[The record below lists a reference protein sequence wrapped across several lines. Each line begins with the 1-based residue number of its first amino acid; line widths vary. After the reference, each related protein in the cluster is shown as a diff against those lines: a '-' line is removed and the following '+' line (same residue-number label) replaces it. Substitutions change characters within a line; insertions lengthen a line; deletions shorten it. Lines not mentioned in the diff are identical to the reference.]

1 MVAGFEQPD
10 EGVIELDGLDLVQVP
25 AHKRPVN
32 TVFQS
37 YALFPFMTVWDN
49 VAFGLKYLT
58 KDKSE
63 ISERVGK
70 ALDLV
75 EMGAFAKRKPH
86 QLSGGQQQRV
96 ALARALVL
104 EPNVLLLDEPLG
116 ALDAKLRK
124 TLQIE
129 LRQLQKRVETT
140 FIYVTHDQEEAM
152 TMSDRLAVLLNG
164 QVEQVGSPSEVYSQP
179 ATSYVAGFLG
189 SANLYDAKVIEVVGD
204 GLVCRV
210 GAYDLVVGACEYDP
224 AVGDEVSV
232 MVRPERV
239 EVSHVGGEQR
249 ERGDTDGNLMAG
261 KVQALVFR
269 GAHTGVVLDCS
280 GLGIEAE
287 VPNIRGEPPAWL
299 STGSVVRA
307 RVSPSAL
314 RVLVS

>member
-1 MVAGFEQPD
+1 M
-10 EGVIELDGLDLVQVP
+10 
-25 AHKRPVN
+25 
-32 TVFQS
+32 
-37 YALFPFMTVWDN
+37 
-49 VAFGLKYLT
+49 
-58 KDKSE
+58 
-63 ISERVGK
+63 
-70 ALDLV
+70 
-75 EMGAFAKRKPH
+75 
-86 QLSGGQQQRV
+86 
-96 ALARALVL
+96 
-104 EPNVLLLDEPLG
+104 
-116 ALDAKLRK
+116 
-124 TLQIE
+124 QIG
-129 LRQLQKRVETT
+129 T
-140 FIYVTHDQEEAM
+140 
-152 TMSDRLAVLLNG
+152 
-164 QVEQVGSPSEVYSQP
+164 PSEVYSQP
-179 ATSYVAGFLG
+179 ASSYVATFLG
-189 SANLYDAKVIEVVGD
+189 TTNLFPGTVTEVNGN